1 MSIFKRIVGVFRP
14 DEPESTEESPTGSQ
28 EPASASGPTGRQKV
42 IENPEMAA
50 TAEVVG
56 AVEHGDDLRPDIPSG
71 DLIPD
76 PPMAVP
82 VSLDVDADDADS
94 DQDGIPDRAEGR
106 LGTDPTSADTDQDG
120 LSDGDEVNI
129 YRTDPTNADTDQDGL
144 SDGDEVNIYGT
155 DPGGDTDQDGPSEGP
170 PLTPGAPTR
179 TKGRS
184 PAPADP
190 SSTDTDQDGL
200 SDGDEVALGTDPT
213 NADTDQDGLADGA
226 DLGDYA
232 SVDSD
237 QDGLTH
243 AEETALGTDP
253 FSADTDQDGLSDG
266 EEVALGTDPT
276 SADTDADGISD
287 GDEIRRGTDPFR
299 ADTDQDGLSDGD
311 EINIHRTDPTTADTD
326 QDGLSDAWEVAL
338 SDTNARKADTDYDG
352 LSDGD
357 EVNIHRTDPTNADTD
372 QDGLTDTEEVAL
384 GTDPT
389 NRDTDQDGW
398 SDRVEVRKG
407 TDPTNADD
415 SPRFV
420 FLDGHEVAGPGID
433 RIPDPDEDWDLD
445 GLNDAEEIAMGTDPF
460 RADTDQDGLSDGDEV
475 NIHRTDPTNADT
487 DQDGL
492 TDTEEVALGTDPTNA
507 DTDQDGIAD
516 GHEVARGTDPTSV
529 DSDRDGIRDG
539 DEIDIYGTDPT
550 RVDTDHDGRSDFRE
564 IRVDGTDPTSPDT
577 PERETASA
585 EVTEGVDPDL
595 VAGTPV
601 QPDLAPGVIA
611 AEESGPVEPP
621 DPAGE
626 IEDVIRR
633 GEGLG
638 FLGDA
643 PTEPVVTGDLED
655 ISREQTMIEGPGIAA
670 TAEAVRAVEP
680 RDNLRPDIPTGNL
693 IPDPPSAVPVS
704 YDLGGQDSD
713 EDGLADAEKVALGT
727 DPTSPDTDQD
737 SIADAKIGD
746 SVQPG
751 HPYTVA
757 GTFEVEGVEQV
768 VLRNP
773 FGLAGGGEVDA
784 GITDSPEPGQLSRE
798 DIFEEPQSIVGEA
811 SASSHDPATL
821 EQHQQVID
829 QTSNISKEQHDT
841 AREVVRK
848 IASESVDAPDIV
860 DTSGL
865 VPPDVDIIPPPEEPL
880 AAADNLSRD
889 TVEAE
894 SETIAAP
901 VDTSGADLLDLQ
913 DAVNEQAQLTE
924 MMSNIQR
931 THDDAQQSVVQN
943 LKDAP
948 PPDADGDQLSDA
960 DEINIYGTNPF
971 DPDTDDDGVSDGDE
985 VNVFGTDPTSADEG
999 ETVVASPKPNIH
1011 KTDSGA
1017 THAGHSVTRVPG
1029 DGGPI
1034 PTPYPTTG
1042 EAGNEGSKTDAAAG
1056 IKGRSDSDNAVEP
1069 TFETPLAGADAGA
1082 VHLQIEDTVEE
1093 AGVGSR
1099 ADAEDTESDSADL
1112 LREEGL
1118 GFLGGDS
1125 STGPPPA
1132 DREAAASEI
1141 TAANQVDRSEP
1152 KGDLVAGEAKPLDDA
1167 LRITFEQAV
1176 ESATGTTP
1184 VADEDFFVDTAVA
1197 EQSDLTVDQIGAVD
1211 HADAEIHEYPL
1222 DNIDGDAEEILDD

>member
-144 SDGDEVNIYGT
+144 SDGE
-155 DPGGDTDQDGPSEGP
+155 
-170 PLTPGAPTR
+170 
-179 TKGRS
+179 
-184 PAPADP
+184 
-190 SSTDTDQDGL
+190 
-200 SDGDEVALGTDPT
+200 EVALGTDPT

-338 SDTNARKADTDYDG
+338 SDTNARKADTDY
-352 LSDGD
+352 
-357 EVNIHRTDPTNADTD
+357 
-372 QDGLTDTEEVAL
+372 
-384 GTDPT
+384 
-389 NRDTDQDGW
+389 
-398 SDRVEVRKG
+398 
-407 TDPTNADD
+407 
-415 SPRFV
+415 
-420 FLDGHEVAGPGID
+420 
-433 RIPDPDEDWDLD
+433 
-445 GLNDAEEIAMGTDPF
+445 
-460 RADTDQDGLSDGDEV
+460 DGLSDGDEV

-924 MMSNIQR
+924 MISNIQR

-999 ETVVASPKPNIH
+999 ETVVASPKPNID